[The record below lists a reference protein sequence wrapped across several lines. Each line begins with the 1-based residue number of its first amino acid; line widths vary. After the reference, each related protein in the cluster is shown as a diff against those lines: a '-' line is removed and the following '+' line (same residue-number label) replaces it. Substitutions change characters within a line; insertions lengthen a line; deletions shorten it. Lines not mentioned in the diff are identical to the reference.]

1 MSKGKPSS
9 FLWIYGVLAV
19 LAVIGAAVG
28 WGLFDKGQTAHDL
41 ALAELGRNL
50 LGISV
55 IAIVAI
61 LAALPIALNQEQSA
75 KADLDYH
82 TQLLGGLNEQLQQV
96 CLLLNLEAENQ
107 LISDRTKAVAFRE
120 KDHDTIRRAVQEE
133 IARQD
138 WEAALALANDMD
150 SVFGYK
156 SEADRFRQEISSK
169 RQDSVQKQIT
179 EQMAIVDRYTNAE
192 AWAQALQ
199 EAQRIIALHPNDERL
214 MHLPQEIEARRQACK
229 KKLMGTWNEAVERHD
244 VDGSIEILKH
254 LDMYLTPAEA
264 EGMQE
269 KARSVFK
276 EKIGLLRMQF
286 TMAVQ
291 DKRWAEAIR
300 LGDSIVAE
308 FPNTR
313 MAQEVRDM
321 MEMLRQRAGDGNVAK
336 V

>member
-1 MSKGKPSS
+1 
-9 FLWIYGVLAV
+9 
-19 LAVIGAAVG
+19 
-28 WGLFDKGQTAHDL
+28 L